1 MKEAIFPGSFDPF
14 HRGHEFVVDQALKNK
29 FEKIYIVV
37 SWNEDKI
44 RNLSLE
50 KSKQMIEQIYQSNNK
65 IKVLINKNKLT
76 VDIARELNCFNI
88 IRGYRDEQD
97 LIFENQLKNNYLKEE
112 PRINFILFHSTI
124 KERSSNINKN
134 NKKMI

>member
-14 HRGHEFVVDQALKNK
+14 HRGHQFVVDQALKNRFK
-29 FEKIYIVV
+29 KIYIVV
-37 SWNEDKI
+37 SWNEDKK
-44 RNLSLE
+44 RNLSFE

-65 IKVLINKNKLT
+65 IEVLINKNKLT
-76 VDIARELNCFNI
+76 VDVARELNCFNI

-112 PRINFILFHSTI
+112 SKINFILFHSTI
-124 KERSSNINKN
+124 DERSTYINKN
-134 NKKMI
+134 KKKMI

>member
-14 HRGHEFVVDQALKNK
+14 HRGHQFVVDQALKNK
-29 FEKIYIVV
+29 FEKIYIIV
-37 SWNEDKI
+37 SLNEDKK
-44 RNLSLE
+44 RNLSFE
-50 KSKQMIEQIYQSNNK
+50 KSKEMIEQIYQSNNK

-124 KERSSNINKN
+124 EERSSNINKN